1 MNSKLICSSLV
12 LSIAAAAA
20 AVVSQPVGAQ
30 AIIKHISNSSL
41 AGKPLNRDSFSIS
54 ALNDAKTL
62 ARTGDVDAQYQV
74 GMLNHMRGAYSQA
87 LSWYRR
93 AALRN
98 HPLAAYNL
106 GLMFYEGE
114 GVEQNY
120 GEALNWFEKAA
131 DAGSPSAEFQLGLM
145 HFHGQG
151 VPKDPV
157 KEAYWYRRAALGGDA
172 EAQYNLAVLLSK
184 GEGVEEDDIAA
195 LAWLEMAVANGVDA
209 QAQLDESHRRMSAQE
224 RQAAAQMRTELEA
237 MIKPPRYLAG
247 R

>member
-1 MNSKLICSSLV
+1 MKSKLICTSLV
-12 LSIAAAAA
+12 LSVVAASAL
-20 AVVSQPVGAQ
+20 VSEPANGQ

-41 AGKPLNRDSFSIS
+41 AGKPLSRDSFSIS

-87 LSWYRR
+87 ESWYRR

-106 GLMFYEGE
+106 GLMYYEGE
-114 GVEQNY
+114 GVERDY
-120 GEALNWFEKAA
+120 TTAFNWFEKAA
-131 DAGSPSAEFQLGLM
+131 EAGSPSAQFQLGLM

-151 VPKDPV
+151 VSKDPG
-157 KEAYWYRRAALGGDA
+157 KEAYWYRRAALGGNA

-184 GEGVEEDDIAA
+184 GEGVEEDDVAA
-195 LAWLEMAVANGVDA
+195 LAWLAMAVDNGVDA
-209 QAQLDESHRRMSAQE
+209 QAQLDESYQRMTTQE
-224 RQAAAQMRTELEA
+224 RQAAAQKRVEFEA
-237 MIKPPRYLAG
+237 MIKRPRYLVG

>member
-1 MNSKLICSSLV
+1 MKNTLICTSLA
-12 LSIAAAAA
+12 L
-20 AVVSQPVGAQ
+20 AVTGGFMSEPVHSQ

-41 AGKPLNRDSFSIS
+41 AGKPLDRDSFSIA

-62 ARTGDVDAQYQV
+62 AKTGDVDAQYQV

-87 LSWYRR
+87 VSWYRR

-114 GVEQNY
+114 GVEQDFAQSL
-120 GEALNWFEKAA
+120 EWFERAA
-131 DAGSPSAEFQLGLM
+131 EAGSPSAGFQLGLM

-151 VPKDPV
+151 VVKDPA
-157 KEAYWYRRAALGGDA
+157 KEAYWYRRAALGGNA

-184 GEGVEEDDIAA
+184 GEGVEEDDVSA
-195 LAWLEMAVANGVDA
+195 LAWLGLAVDNGVDA
-209 QAQLDESHRRMSAQE
+209 QTQLDESNRRMTAQE
-224 RQAAAQMRTELEA
+224 RQAAAHKRTEIEA
-237 MIKPPRYLAG
+237 MIKRPRYLVG